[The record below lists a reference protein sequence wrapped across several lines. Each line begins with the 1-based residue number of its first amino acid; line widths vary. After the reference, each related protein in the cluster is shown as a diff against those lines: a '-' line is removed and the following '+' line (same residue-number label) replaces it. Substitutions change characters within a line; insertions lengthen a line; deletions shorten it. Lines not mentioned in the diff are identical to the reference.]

1 MDTMLQNFHFL
12 RPWFLLLI
20 LPVLFMYGRYLKSG
34 STKSSWQKVIDK
46 KLLNFLLIKG
56 SSQRRNFY
64 SIATILGMMAA
75 IIAVSGPSFQKI
87 EVPALTP
94 QNPVMIALNLSS
106 DMQETDLP
114 PNRLSRAKYKI
125 ADFLSMLQGVQ
136 TGLEVY
142 SGEPFIISPLSD
154 DANIIKNLLPAID
167 LSLMPTNGDR
177 LDRAIDL
184 AINKIKSASY
194 DKGRIIV
201 FTPDVGQGFD
211 KALASAE
218 KAKQQGFIIDIIGV
232 TAKYNEK
239 LALVAEKGG
248 GKYWN
253 LQADD
258 TRISQLASA
267 INRTG
272 GELTQGQNLRTIW
285 LDAGWYLLAVP
296 MLYCLLFFRKG
307 LLLWLLIA
315 SFDAKAGFFLNA
327 DQEGIKS
334 FNNGEYTA
342 AAEQFNDNQWK
353 AASFYR
359 MGDFAKAAEL
369 YREDTTVTGLY
380 NQGNALAKSGKIADA
395 IKRYEEVLRLS
406 PDHEDAKFNLEYL
419 KKQQNQ
425 QQNRQNKEDNRQDEK
440 DQSRQDQD
448 KQQSNNASDNPKD
461 AKQDKKQND
470 DSQDRQSS
478 QQQTNSDRQDNKAD
492 KEKQNQSNAAEQ
504 KTTKQN
510 EQSREGSAFDKGAP
524 EEKYDEQMQAKA
536 QQYREIPEDPG
547 GLLKAFINQEYRQN
561 RYNEQ

>member
-106 DMQETDLP
+106 DMQETDLA

-142 SGEPFIISPLSD
+142 SGEPFVISPLSD

-194 DKGRIIV
+194 DKGHIIV

-272 GELTQGQNLRTIW
+272 GELVQGQNLRTIW

-296 MLYCLLFFRKG
+296 MLCCLLFFRKG

-315 SFDAKAGFFLNA
+315 SFDAKAGFFLNS

-359 MGDFAKAAEL
+359 MGDFAKAAEAA
-369 YREDTTVTGLY
+369 G
-380 NQGNALAKSGKIADA
+380 ADA
-395 IKRYEEVLRLS
+395 VSLINTITGMAINAETRR
-406 PDHEDAKFNLEYL
+406 PRIANL
-419 KKQQNQ
+419 
-425 QQNRQNKEDNRQDEK
+425 
-440 DQSRQDQD
+440 
-448 KQQSNNASDNPKD
+448 
-461 AKQDKKQND
+461 
-470 DSQDRQSS
+470 
-478 QQQTNSDRQDNKAD
+478 T
-492 KEKQNQSNAAEQ
+492 
-504 KTTKQN
+504 
-510 EQSREGSAFDKGAP
+510 
-524 EEKYDEQMQAKA
+524 
-536 QQYREIPEDPG
+536 G
-547 GLLKAFINQEYRQN
+547 GLSGPAIKPVALRMVYEASKAVKIPVIGMGGICNGIDAVEFMLAGARAVAVGTAIFADPYAPLKVIEGIQDYLERHNIKSVSEIVGALEI
-561 RYNEQ
+561 